1 MIGRG
6 RDLSAPRDVIELEVR
21 SAEPQ
26 RLDHFVLLN
35 LNWRSR
41 TRIQGLIHEGRILVN
56 GEESKPSRKVRTGDQ
71 VTVHL
76 TAGTGVPRDYAALD
90 LEVLYEDD
98 HLLAVNKPPGLL
110 VHPVGRHVYDTLL
123 NYLHHRY
130 RDVPGENGEP
140 VRPRLCHRI
149 DRDTTGLVVLGKE
162 AEAHRD
168 VQGQFERRQVS
179 KEYLALVVGSYP
191 RDEDTVEIPIG
202 EGRTLETCLEHQ
214 VLKASRTSV
223 RVLKRYREH
232 TLLQCLPHTG
242 RQNQIRVHLASQGY
256 PIAGDTQYG
265 APRPPADLP
274 QRYLLH
280 SSRLRFYHPREK
292 LWIDLRAPLPTDFRN
307 LIDSLA

>member
-140 VRPRLCHRI
+140 VRP
-149 DRDTTGLVVLGKE
+149 
-162 AEAHRD
+162 A
-168 VQGQFERRQVS
+168 
-179 KEYLALVVGSYP
+179 
-191 RDEDTVEIPIG
+191 
-202 EGRTLETCLEHQ
+202 
-214 VLKASRTSV
+214 AS
-223 RVLKRYREH
+223 
-232 TLLQCLPHTG
+232 G
-242 RQNQIRVHLASQGY
+242 
-256 PIAGDTQYG
+256 
-265 APRPPADLP
+265 
-274 QRYLLH
+274 
-280 SSRLRFYHPREK
+280 
-292 LWIDLRAPLPTDFRN
+292 
-307 LIDSLA
+307 